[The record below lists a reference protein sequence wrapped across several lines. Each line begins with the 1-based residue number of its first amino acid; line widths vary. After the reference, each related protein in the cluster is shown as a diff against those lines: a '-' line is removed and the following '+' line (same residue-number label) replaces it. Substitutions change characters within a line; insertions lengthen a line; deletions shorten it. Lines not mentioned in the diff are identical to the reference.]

1 MDVETIRGI
10 CKRQVNEPTDS
21 DTGFWLDADYLS
33 AINHA
38 QREFVRDTYC
48 LKTDCS
54 FTTEADKSMYDLSE
68 DSLSA
73 LLDIA
78 QVYYYIDETTYYRLE
93 NINRDRLMSERGTEG
108 VTSIPRYFC
117 YEDRT
122 IEFECDTE
130 ADMTVKIFY
139 YYITS
144 ETALDDD
151 ADEPAIPVNF
161 HQALVDHVCWKFCES
176 DDSRG
181 DKIIYYKNLYTENVV
196 KAKAILEPP
205 GTTYERISDVTGYYD

>member
-10 CKRQVNEPTDS
+10 CKRQLNEPSDD

-33 AINHA
+33 AINQA
-38 QREFVRDTYC
+38 QREFVKDTYC

-68 DSLSA
+68 DSLA
-73 LLDIA
+73 TFMDIA
-78 QVYYYIDETTYYRLE
+78 QVYYYIDSDTYYELE
-93 NINRDRLMSERGTEG
+93 SINRDRLMFERGTEG
-108 VTSIPRYFC
+108 VTSVPAFYC

-122 IEFECDTE
+122 IEFECDTA
-130 ADMTVKIFY
+130 ADLTVKIFY

-144 ETALDDD
+144 ETALTVD
-151 ADEPAIPVNF
+151 ASEPAIPLNF
-161 HQALVDHVCWKFCES
+161 HQALIDHVCWKFCES

-181 DKIIYYKNLYTENVV
+181 DKIMYYKNLYTEDVV
-196 KAKAILEPP
+196 KAKAVLEPP
-205 GTTYERISDVTGYYD
+205 GSTYERINDVAGYND